1 MEQVHR
7 WDVMAAIAEQR
18 VVGIIRAADGKAAY
32 EAAIPL
38 FDAGLRIVEVA
49 LTTRRGLAAVERLAT
64 ENPGHWIVGAGT
76 VLDATT
82 ARLAADAGATFL
94 VSPSLHEN
102 VVQTAHRYGL
112 AAIPGVATPTE
123 AIQAVEL
130 GADAVKLFPARAYGP
145 GGLAAVLQALPQLAV
160 IPTGGVTV
168 DDAHEWIRAG
178 AVAVGLGTA
187 LGREG
192 PAGIRALLDRV
203 AVAA

>member
-1 MEQVHR
+1 MHR
-7 WDVMAAIAEQR
+7 WNVMASIADQR
-18 VVGIIRAADGKAAY
+18 IVGIVRTADGDAAY
-32 EAAIPL
+32 EAAMSL

-64 ENPGHWIVGAGT
+64 ENPGHWVVGAGT

-82 ARLAADAGATFL
+82 ARLAVDAGATFL
-94 VSPSLHEN
+94 VSPSLNEN
-102 VVQTAHRYGL
+102 VVRTAHRYGV
-112 AAIPGVATPTE
+112 AVIPGVATPTE
-123 AIQAVEL
+123 AIQAAEL
-130 GADAVKLFPARAYGP
+130 GADAVKLFPACAYGP
-145 GGLAAVLQALPQLAV
+145 SVLGAVLQALPHLAV

-168 DDAHEWIRAG
+168 DDAHEWIAAG

-192 PAGIRALLDRV
+192 PAGVRALLDRM